1 MIVQAVDLQEK
12 TTAEKS
18 GKQSRRK
25 SGRGF
30 GVDADGFSTM
40 LSTEWV
46 DSATASG
53 QMGQNQC
60 NSGLRFGHNP
70 PRRSSPAAPTL

>member
-12 TTAEKS
+12 TPAEKS
-18 GKQSRRK
+18 GKQSRRE

-30 GVDADGFSTM
+30 GADAAGFSTM

-46 DSATASG
+46 DSAMASG
-53 QMGQNQC
+53 RMGQNQC
-60 NSGLRFGHNP
+60 SVGQRFGHNP
-70 PRRSSPAAPTL
+70 PRRSSPAAPTR